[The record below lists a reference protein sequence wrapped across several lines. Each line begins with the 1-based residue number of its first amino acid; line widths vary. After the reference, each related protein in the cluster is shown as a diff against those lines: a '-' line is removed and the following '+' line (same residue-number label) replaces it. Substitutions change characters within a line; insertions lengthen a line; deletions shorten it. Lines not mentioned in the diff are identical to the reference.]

1 MPRIS
6 PTALRALTEERRK
19 QILDAAAKVFG
30 RKGYDRATIA
40 DIAGEARVAEGSIYN
55 YFKNKEDLL
64 ISLPRS
70 IAEPAIRT
78 IGMHMDRLE
87 IDESVSPE
95 IVLSAMARE
104 IFTIFRRNAHIF
116 RLLITVLPRLKPA
129 AKQKYMSYVVI
140 QMSNALE
147 TYFRTLVERGMFR
160 EDLDTRIAVR
170 NFIGMIIPTIV
181 LREVLQVEDDRE
193 WSYDDFI
200 ATAVPLFLH
209 GVMAEPAKRAAVKRE
224 TQES

>member
-6 PTALRALTEERRK
+6 SNALRALTEERRK

-40 DIAGEARVAEGSIYN
+40 DIAREAQVAEGSIYN

-70 IAEPAIRT
+70 ITEPAIEA
-78 IGMHMDRLE
+78 IGLHMNRLV

-95 IVLSAMARE
+95 MVLSAMARE
-104 IFTIFRRNAHIF
+104 MFNIFRRNAHIF
-116 RLLITVLPRLKPA
+116 RLLITVLPRMKPST
-129 AKQKYMSYVVI
+129 KQKYMSHVVI

-147 TYFRTLVERGMFR
+147 SYFRKLVERGMFR
-160 EDLDTRIAVR
+160 QDLDTRIAVR
-170 NFIGMIIPTIV
+170 NFVGMIIPTIV
-181 LREVLQVEDDRE
+181 LREVLQVEDETE

-209 GVMAEPAKRAAVKRE
+209 GVMAESAKDRGDK
-224 TQES
+224 